1 MWWLV
6 AGAMKNRPEIAQPHE
21 NGRKSDN
28 FARK

>member
-6 AGAMKNRPEIAQPHE
+6 AGAMKNRPEITRLRE
-21 NGRKSDN
+21 NGRKSAN